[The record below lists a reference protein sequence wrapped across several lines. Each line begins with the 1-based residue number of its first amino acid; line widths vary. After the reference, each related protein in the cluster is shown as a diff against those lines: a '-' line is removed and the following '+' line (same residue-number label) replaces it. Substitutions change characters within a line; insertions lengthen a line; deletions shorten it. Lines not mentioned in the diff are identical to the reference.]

1 MVISMKWI
9 SVDEKLPQTTGQFD
23 LVLVATD
30 KGVGFA
36 TYDGLREFSRV
47 TVTGNK
53 QYSSLKV
60 THWMPLPD
68 SPDE

>member
-1 MVISMKWI
+1 MVIAMKWI
-9 SVDEKLPQTTGQFD
+9 SVDEKLPQTSGQFD

-36 TYDGLREFSRV
+36 TFDILREFSNV
-47 TVTGNK
+47 TVTGNR
-53 QYSSLKV
+53 QYSSLEV

-68 SPDE
+68 APTE